1 MTDLKILI
9 LGLKKA
15 GVILHA
21 VALGM
26 KDENSR
32 RETMALVGCI
42 AESVRLIEA
51 VRKGKER
58 GVIGGGEE

>member
-15 GVILHA
+15 GIILHA
-21 VALGM
+21 LALAM
-26 KDENSR
+26 KDEKAKE
-32 RETMALVGCI
+32 ETMALVGVC

-51 VRKGKER
+51 VRKGQER
-58 GVIGGGEE
+58 GVIGGGD